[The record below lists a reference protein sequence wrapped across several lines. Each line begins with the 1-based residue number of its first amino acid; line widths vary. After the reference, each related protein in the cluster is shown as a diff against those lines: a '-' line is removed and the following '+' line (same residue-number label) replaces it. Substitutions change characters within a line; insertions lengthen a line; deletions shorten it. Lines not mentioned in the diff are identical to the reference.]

1 MNKRELTLFGVG
13 FFVAAIICILVALL
27 LRERYGATETLAA
40 MQRIEYANKVRL
52 ENNRKEM
59 AEIMQQITAKQD
71 TIRIIEQK
79 GVKNYHTYVQTISSI
94 LAADSSEQHRI
105 FRANIAKFDSL
116 FKAGYYVNTPR
127 RD

>member
-59 AEIMQQITAKQD
+59 AAIMQQITAKQD

-79 GVKNYHTYVQTISSI
+79 GVKNYHTYVQQISNVLRNDDTEQYRLYRSNTARFDTL
-94 LAADSSEQHRI
+94 LATGRL
-105 FRANIAKFDSL
+105 FDRL
-116 FKAGYYVNTPR
+116 PE
-127 RD
+127 